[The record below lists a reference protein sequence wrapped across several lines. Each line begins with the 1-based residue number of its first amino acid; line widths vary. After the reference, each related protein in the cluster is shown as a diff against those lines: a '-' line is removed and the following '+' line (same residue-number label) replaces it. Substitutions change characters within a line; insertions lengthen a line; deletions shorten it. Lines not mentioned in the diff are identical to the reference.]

1 MPINDSCPDD
11 TIDTQSEYRGDVMSN
26 APSDVQTMDALRRY
40 VHEKLCRHENLV
52 ADQFALEVTPL
63 TRKGALCGLQFLL
76 RGPRSVRLGAVWAS
90 DHNQLYL
97 YDARGERFHKEQLSA
112 HIEAA

>member
-1 MPINDSCPDD
+1 
-11 TIDTQSEYRGDVMSN
+11 MSD
-26 APSDVQTMDALRRY
+26 ATSGVQTMDALRRY
-40 VHEKLCRHENLV
+40 VHERLCRHENLV

-63 TRKGALCGLQFLL
+63 TRKGTLCGLQFLL

-97 YDARGERFHKEQLSA
+97 YDARGERFHKEQLSGQ
-112 HIEAA
+112 IDVPLEAA

>member
-1 MPINDSCPDD
+1 
-11 TIDTQSEYRGDVMSN
+11 MSN
-26 APSDVQTMDALRRY
+26 AGSDVQTVDALERY

-52 ADQFALEVTPL
+52 AEQFALEVTPL

-90 DHNQLYL
+90 DYNQLYL
-97 YDARGERFHKEQLSA
+97 YDARGERFHKEQLA
-112 HIEAA
+112 VQLDAA